1 MSYPSAAGRP
11 PKTQVTV
18 EATRLWGGGV
28 ATGCVAALVA
38 VAGVLISRDIA
49 DVELVR
55 PALLLEVADSFMGDY
70 ALTAFV
76 LALGATGLLH
86 VLALIT
92 PRPGPFFGW
101 IVGLA
106 TVCGVVAPFAIGSEL
121 ESQIA
126 TAAINLVLGVC
137 IGSLLG
143 AVMSRTIFIT
153 TAPPPPGPAP
163 WGGQ

>member
-11 PKTQVTV
+11 PKTQVAV

-38 VAGVLISRDIA
+38 VAGVLICRDVL

-55 PALLLEVADSFMGDY
+55 PALLLEVADSFVGDY
-70 ALTAFV
+70 ALTAFL
-76 LALGATGLLH
+76 LALVATGVAH
-86 VLALIT
+86 VLGLVA
-92 PRPGPFFGW
+92 PRPRIFFGW
-101 IVGLA
+101 IVALA

-126 TAAINLVLGVC
+126 TAGINAALGLC
-137 IGSLLG
+137 IGSLIS

-153 TAPPPPGPAP
+153 TAPPTA
-163 WGGQ
+163 

>member
-1 MSYPSAAGRP
+1 MSYPSPTGPP

-18 EATRLWGGGV
+18 EAARLWGGGV

-38 VAGVLISRDIA
+38 VVGVLISRDIF
-49 DVELVR
+49 DVDLVR
-55 PALLLEVADSFMGDY
+55 PALLLEVADAFVSDY
-70 ALTAFV
+70 ALTAFL
-76 LALGATGLLH
+76 LALVATGVLH

-106 TVCGVVAPFAIGSEL
+106 TVCGVVTPFAIGSEQ

-126 TAAINLVLGVC
+126 TAAINLALGVC

-153 TAPPPPGPAP
+153 TAPPPPGPP
-163 WGGQ
+163 QWGGG